1 MTNTPNHLPGLTAAR
16 TLAAGMRFALE
27 ASMDND
33 SAFDALDEY
42 AEEAGYDTEENQS
55 GNDKYALQ
63 ISYLQ
68 ITNTALLIHI
78 QECQKLIRD
87 NRIEIERLNFA

>member
-1 MTNTPNHLPGLTAAR
+1 MTNPLPGLTAAR
-16 TLAAGMRFALE
+16 NLAAGMRFAME
-27 ASMDND
+27 KSMDND

-42 AEEAGYDTEENQS
+42 AQDAGYDTEENLS

-87 NRIEIERLNFA
+87 NRIEIERLNHA

>member
-1 MTNTPNHLPGLTAAR
+1 MTNPLPGLTAAR
-16 TLAAGMRFALE
+16 NLARIMKFGMENA
-27 ASMDND
+27 MDSD
-33 SAFDALDEY
+33 PCFDVLDEY
-42 AEEAGYDTEENQS
+42 AQNAGYDTEENLS

-78 QECQKLIRD
+78 QECQKMIRD
-87 NRIEIERLNFA
+87 NRVEIERLNYA